1 MSSDAYRQKIE
12 AKLDGYQAKLDGA
25 RAKLKGATADARL
38 DAEKQIDDLQSKL
51 VAAKAKAAEL
61 ADAGED
67 AWSNVTKDLDDKFAG
82 FTSAVKGFFSSSD

>member
-1 MSSDAYRQKIE
+1 MSADAYRQKVE
-12 AKLDGYQAKLDGA
+12 AKLDEYQAKLDGA

-51 VAAKAKAAEL
+51 AVAKAKAAEL

-67 AWSNVTKDLDDKFAG
+67 AWSNVTKDLDDKFSG